1 MHSIKDA
8 LYWTINTS
16 LCGIVRDPAKNV
28 ISQTSRRRKLKHF
41 DDHKKNLMS
50 MRGERKIVQ
59 KILYILVEL
68 ITNYTSK

>member
-28 ISQTSRRRKLKHF
+28 VSQTSWRCKLKHF
-41 DDHKKNLMS
+41 DDHKIFLSPCEEKENL
-50 MRGERKIVQ
+50 I
-59 KILYILVEL
+59 YILVEL